1 MKSLSS
7 GENGV
12 IVVSRQK
19 VQIKRTFPDE
29 SVKVGVL
36 IIRMMINL
44 AKKRRKESSAAADAS
59 NGYYGQWQQ
68 QLYCFGATP
77 LGGLLLYECWLLVS
91 ILIEVH
97 YVFSTQQQPAPL
109 IFLSQKKSFLL
120 SIINLIILF
129 FMVLQK
135 MVLKINHFS
144 SGKLIIKAQWALSL
158 IRKGL
163 S

>member
-1 MKSLSS
+1 M
-7 GENGV
+7 
-12 IVVSRQK
+12 
-19 VQIKRTFPDE
+19 
-29 SVKVGVL
+29 
-36 IIRMMINL
+36 
-44 AKKRRKESSAAADAS
+44 
-59 NGYYGQWQQ
+59 
-68 QLYCFGATP
+68 
-77 LGGLLLYECWLLVS
+77 GGLLLYECWLLVS

-158 IRKGL
+158 IRKRPFITLNKGSIFLKSCFERIRDL
-163 S
+163 SLIPLMLKFKNEKKLQDGHFFSRFHYSP